1 MNWLLVAVWGSVVGL
16 DATSFP
22 QAMVSR
28 PLVAA
33 TLTGLLAGRPLE
45 GLAIGAVLEA
55 FALVVLPIGAARYPE
70 SGTAAV
76 AGTAAYMAATGPAPV
91 PVAMFLTIVFALLW
105 ERVTGMSVDLMRR
118 INVRLVGEWTEQGPA
133 TPGSLERRHLGAM
146 AIDGVRGAVV
156 TLVGGLAAAA
166 LLRWL
171 APVWSLDSVSPLGL
185 LAVAGA
191 VMFGAALSLFGGW
204 GERRL
209 AFLLGILCG
218 SILLLVR

>member
-1 MNWLLVAVWGSVVGL
+1 MNWFLIAAWGTIVGL

-33 TLTGLLAGRPLE
+33 TLTGLLVGRPAE
-45 GLAIGAVLEA
+45 ALAIGAVLEA
-55 FALVVLPIGAARYPE
+55 FALVVLPIGAARHPE

-76 AGTAAYMAATGPAPV
+76 AGTAAYMATTGPDLAPV
-91 PVAMFLTIVFALLW
+91 ALFLAVVFALVW
-105 ERVTGMSVDLMRR
+105 ERVSGASVDLLRR
-118 INVRLVGEWTEQGPA
+118 FNVRLVGGWIEHGPA
-133 TPGSLERRHLGAM
+133 TPGMLERRHVGAM
-146 AIDGVRGAVV
+146 VIDGLRGAVV
-156 TLVGGLAAAA
+156 TLGGALAATA

-171 APVWSLDSVSPLGL
+171 TPVWNLDSVFPLGL
-185 LAVAGA
+185 LAVAGT
-191 VMFGAALSLFGGW
+191 VMFGAALPLFGGW
-204 GERRL
+204 SERRL